1 MRVVHIWS
9 VFKENTVLPQVVTI
23 LLDKC
28 DELNEEDYNK
38 VKEAI
43 NAVSISAADG
53 VTGATL
59 ASVFM
64 GLLSGIPTA
73 ALIGAGIALGP
84 VGVIGGAIG
93 GAVTGSWLNKIL
105 KKDKQKKDK

>member
-1 MRVVHIWS
+1 
-9 VFKENTVLPQVVTI
+9 
-23 LLDKC
+23 
-28 DELNEEDYNK
+28 
-38 VKEAI
+38 
-43 NAVSISAADG
+43 
-53 VTGATL
+53 
-59 ASVFM
+59 M